1 MTKSEQREVA
11 KLQKAY
17 ELGMDDMLARAMSAL
32 IRSAMTAKSR
42 KELIAQAEQWELKF
56 HPDFII

>member
-11 KLQKAY
+11 RLQKAY

-32 IRSAMTAKSR
+32 IRSAMTSKSR

-56 HPDFII
+56 HPEFII

>member
-32 IRSAMTAKSR
+32 IRSAMTSKSR
-42 KELIAQAEQWELKF
+42 HELIAQAEQWELKF
-56 HPDFII
+56 HPEFII

>member
-32 IRSAMTAKSR
+32 IRSAMTAKSK